1 MKAPEFL
8 VLRVGEPSNMVP
20 ETEAQTPGASHS
32 YLGSEWVSTRPST
45 HFKGVEESQ
54 RAVGSSTK
62 WSPLTTNKVSF
73 FRLSKA

>member
-8 VLRVGEPSNMVP
+8 VLRIAEPLNLVP
-20 ETEAQTPGASHS
+20 ETEAQAPGAPRS
-32 YLGSEWVSTRPST
+32 YLVSEWVSTGLST